1 MMALPQIVLEIIFLI
16 WIVKALIR
24 TLAYLKMKNQEYK
37 LSVMKQFSL
46 IFTIG
51 VTLYILIRVSK
62 ILFEIAYPDEDTW
75 QNEYIFVILW
85 FLDFT
90 GILFGSAWIFRPS
103 EHSKSLVEV
112 DELLDETLTEIGE
125 IVG

>member
-75 QNEYIFVILW
+75 
-85 FLDFT
+85 
-90 GILFGSAWIFRPS
+90 
-103 EHSKSLVEV
+103 
-112 DELLDETLTEIGE
+112 
-125 IVG
+125 